1 MTKKELTTM
10 TWEGRGVMRCDE
22 CHVRFLDPVNTSAL
36 VSLRKHP
43 MEYCPFCGRYVT
55 EVRHDGE

>member
-1 MTKKELTTM
+1 M